1 MRVPARSGCS
11 RYSSSSS
18 GKNQPRSLSYFAM
31 SRYRTS
37 STWPSAKSAT
47 SATSV
52 WIRHSVSNERCSPQS
67 RVIRTAVWPEVICSG
82 RRARS
87 ARAVLPLRSRRERVS
102 GLESL
107 HLDRELT
114 DRHEHRGDQE
124 ASNEPREAAREHAG
138 QRRGLIV
145 VHAEEL
151 RESVDS
157 HRDQPEDHDGRAR
170 ALRSEFREPAAQKR
184 RQRVQHDLTGARG
197 GPGEHGGDDTEVR
210 EDVHRCHALVDRHLV
225 AIQPKGAIEQ
235 LVALRVADRVDDPR
249 VERERRPDVL
259 VIDDVRA
266 ADLIGKG
273 TGRHEERGDEQ
284 GGGPSNVHDEHA
296 EERFAPGEPGPEGGR
311 HGRRY
316 PPFENK
322 PSPPNVR
329 ATSLREPRRAPVER
343 RLARRGTEMVRLAS
357 VDGAARGPLRL
368 DHHPAHRIFLHGSP
382 PTWRPHSCGWNP
394 RKVIEVIT
402 TGTELKPMAA
412 PAMIG
417 FSTIPIP
424 AQIPAAIG

>member
-18 GKNQPRSLSYFAM
+18 GRNHPLSLSYFAM

-52 WIRHSVSNERCSPQS
+52 WIRHSVSNERPP
-67 RVIRTAVWPEVICSG
+67 RNVVVLRTAVWPEVICSG

-102 GLESL
+102 GLERL

-124 ASNEPREAAREHAG
+124 TSDEPREAARQHARQG
-138 QRRGLIV
+138 RGLIV

-157 HRDQPEDHDGRAR
+157 HRDQSEDHDGRAR
-170 ALRSEFREPAAQKR
+170 SLRPEFREPAARKR
-184 RQRVQHDLTGARG
+184 GQRVQHDLAGAG
-197 GPGEHGGDDTEVR
+197 GRPGEHGGDDTEVR
-210 EDVHRCHALVDRHLV
+210 EDVHRGHALVDRHLV
-225 AIQPKGAIEQ
+225 AIQPEGAIEQ

-259 VIDDVRA
+259 VIDHVRA
-266 ADLIGKG
+266 AHLIRKG
-273 TGRHEERGDEQ
+273 AGRNQERTDEQ
-284 GGGPSNVHDEHA
+284 GRRPSNVHHEQT
-296 EERFAPGEPGPEGGR
+296 EERLAPREPGPEGGR
-311 HGRRY
+311 HSRRY

-322 PSPPNVR
+322 PLRTRPRDVTSQTAPGCGRRSPCTMRNR
-329 ATSLREPRRAPVER
+329 SSTFCLRT
-343 RLARRGTEMVRLAS
+343 LS
-357 VDGAARGPLRL
+357 YPLTAWGRPSSRTPDL
-368 DHHPAHRIFLHGSP
+368 SP
-382 PTWRPHSCGWNP
+382 
-394 RKVIEVIT
+394 
-402 TGTELKPMAA
+402 
-412 PAMIG
+412 
-417 FSTIPIP
+417 
-424 AQIPAAIG
+424 